1 MLGDNVPQAVFPAQ
15 VPSIPVPRLNF
26 CDFVLSGAAQD
37 ASEPVAHASVLL
49 IALVESDEQIANM
62 DFDSIRN
69 QVSNLTLYDVKAGV
83 RKVQNGTIGFHL
95 PRRRR

>member
-1 MLGDNVPQAVFPAQ
+1 MLGDNVPQAVFPAR
-15 VPSIPVPRLNF
+15 VPSIPVPHLNF

-37 ASEPVAHASVLL
+37 ASELVAHASIRLT
-49 IALVESDEQIANM
+49 ALVKSDEQIANM